1 MQMNFFGWIRE
12 GVKQSV
18 LLGVSDAVE
27 NLGLPPDSE
36 ENNEKLLGF
45 LRDETGSKALP
56 ASRGSSSGKNSGGKR
71 RLGRSLKTI
80 ASDESK

>member
-1 MQMNFFGWIRE
+1 MQVNFFGWIRE

-27 NLGLPPDSE
+27 NLGLPPDAE
-36 ENNEKLLGF
+36 ESNEKLLSF
-45 LRDETGSKALP
+45 LRDENTAAALP
-56 ASRGSSSGKNSGGKR
+56 ASRGGNGGKSTGGKR

-80 ASDESK
+80 ASDES